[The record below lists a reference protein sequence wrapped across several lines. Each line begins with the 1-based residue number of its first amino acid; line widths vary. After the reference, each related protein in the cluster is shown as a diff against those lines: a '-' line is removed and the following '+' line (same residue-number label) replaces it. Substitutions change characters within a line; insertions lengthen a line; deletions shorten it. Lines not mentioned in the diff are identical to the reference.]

1 MHCTK
6 KVFTVNS
13 SNLIKKVIEG
23 VNLNCARNMSSNRRV
38 LSIQSHVVHGYC
50 GNKSAT
56 FPLQLLGFDI
66 DGINSVQLSNHTGY
80 KTIKGQVLNSEE
92 LDDLFQ
98 GLTANDIHL
107 TYSHLLT
114 GYVRTIYYIIKY
126 LVIIYFYNPGWK

>member
-1 MHCTK
+1 MNCTK
-6 KVFTVNS
+6 KVFSVNS
-13 SNLIKKVIEG
+13 SNLIQKVIKG
-23 VNLNCARNMSSNRRV
+23 VNLNCAKEMSSNRRV

-66 DGINSVQLSNHTGY
+66 DAINSVQLSNHTGY
-80 KTIKGQVLNSEE
+80 KTMKGQVLNSEE

-98 GLTANDIHL
+98 GLIANDIHL

-114 GYVRTIYYIIKY
+114 GYVRTMNYII
-126 LVIIYFYNPGWK
+126 